1 MLIGPS
7 AYDCSLERKNMEQVD
22 AILRRIDANED
33 LGGIRLDI
41 VDLIADQLQRKRQSL
56 GYWEKAHFAH
66 AISALGWNLN
76 ARYQPTTS
84 WLRLCLVD
92 LEKALVPADQR
103 NENYTPR
110 DAQLDALTYEQLMQ
124 AVEALGGRAP

>member
-1 MLIGPS
+1 
-7 AYDCSLERKNMEQVD
+7 MEQVD
-22 AILRRIDANED
+22 AIFRRLNANED

-41 VDLIADQLQRKRQSL
+41 ANLIAEQLERKRDSL

-66 AISALGWNLN
+66 AIAALGWNMK
-76 ARYQPTTS
+76 AQHQPTPA

-103 NENYTPR
+103 NEHYTPR
-110 DAQLDALTYEQLMQ
+110 DEQLDSLTYDQLRRAIEM
-124 AVEALGGRAP
+124 LGGQAPRAL